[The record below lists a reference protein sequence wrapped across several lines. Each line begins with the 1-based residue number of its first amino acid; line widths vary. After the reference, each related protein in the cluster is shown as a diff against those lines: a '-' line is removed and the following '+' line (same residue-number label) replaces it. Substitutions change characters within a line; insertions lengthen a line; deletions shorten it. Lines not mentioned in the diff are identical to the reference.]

1 MASESALQGCPV
13 EKTLGKLASAE
24 VPHDSPQ
31 CVFCHDR
38 AKVAPI
44 AAFLIAFLRGLETAD
59 SMAEIRV
66 CCETISA
73 LNREEYR
80 DFAVVKG
87 SAAIIPFGFGGDFAL
102 LIKSVTGNYQ
112 GRFCRRTL

>member
-1 MASESALQGCPV
+1 VRFLLEIRG
-13 EKTLGKLASAE
+13 T
-24 VPHDSPQ
+24 
-31 CVFCHDR
+31 R
-38 AKVAPI
+38 ANHEHFGGTSSGVAK
-44 AAFLIAFLRGLETAD
+44 TAD
-59 SMAEIRV
+59 SMAEVRV

-87 SAAIIPFGFGGDFAL
+87 SAAIIPFGFSGDFAL
-102 LIKSVTGNYQ
+102 LIKFVTGNNQ